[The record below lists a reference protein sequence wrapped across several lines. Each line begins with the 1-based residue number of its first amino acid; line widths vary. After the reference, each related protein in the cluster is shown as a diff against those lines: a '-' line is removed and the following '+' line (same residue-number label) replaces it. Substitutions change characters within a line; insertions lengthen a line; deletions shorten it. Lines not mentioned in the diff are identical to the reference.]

1 MPNQGSK
8 AIHIGA
14 FLTVRVCLVSGDI
27 FLLNKGVI
35 VSERHDT
42 TRHGLQR
49 AQNEHDMDWGR
60 MSEPTTSPTG
70 GQRQGAETGPQTR
83 HDMTG
88 GPGTSE
94 KEAIELQATRRPL
107 SLGVK

>member
-1 MPNQGSK
+1 
-8 AIHIGA
+8 
-14 FLTVRVCLVSGDI
+14 LVSGDI
-27 FLLNKGVI
+27 FSSTRALL
-35 VSERHDT
+35 SARDT

-70 GQRQGAETGPQTR
+70 GQKRQRQGAETGPQTR

-94 KEAIELQATRRPL
+94 KEAIELQATWRPL